1 MSYKDKTLMTLFTLT
16 VFFGWLYAQN
26 YRIQNPNDVFKYST
40 EVGPNSYPDAIVLLE
55 YTNKEKEQLCRKN
68 RECEK
73 LSETLVFEARSEP
86 LQGAYAVAS
95 VVLNRVDDRRW
106 PNSIIGVI
114 EQPYQFSYLMDK
126 DIQRKPDK
134 ADWER
139 ARVVAYNTIY
149 NEIQRVTIATHYHEK
164 SISPFW
170 SKKLD
175 RLELIGQHV
184 FYKGY

>member
-1 MSYKDKTLMTLFTLT
+1 MSYKDKVLMTLFTLIVLFT
-16 VFFGWLYAQN
+16 WLYAHK
-26 YRIQNPNDVFKYST
+26 YRMENPNDVFKYSV
-40 EVGPNSYPDAIVLLE
+40 ELSEYSPDSSVVLIE
-55 YTNKEKEQLCRKN
+55 YTNKEKEELCTYD

-73 LSETLVFEARSEP
+73 LSEALVFEARNQS

-114 EQPYQFSYLMDK
+114 EQPYQFSYLADMAH
-126 DIQRKPDK
+126 QRKPDK